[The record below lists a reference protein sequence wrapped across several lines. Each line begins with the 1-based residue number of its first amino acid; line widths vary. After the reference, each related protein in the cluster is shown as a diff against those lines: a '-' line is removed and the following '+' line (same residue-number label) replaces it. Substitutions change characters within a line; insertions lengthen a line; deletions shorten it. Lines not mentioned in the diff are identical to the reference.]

1 MAVAG
6 PSKEA
11 QAVTSTVQ
19 PCLDDI
25 ACNAWGIVIG
35 VARAFV
41 LTTGSVVVIPAYGA
55 CRFGLPGNGRAL
67 LRLCATVPQLN
78 IMRSTNLELNVLI

>member
-1 MAVAG
+1 M
-6 PSKEA
+6 
-11 QAVTSTVQ
+11 TSTVQ

-41 LTTGSVVVIPAYGA
+41 LTTGLVVAIPACGA

-67 LRLCATVPQLN
+67 LRLYAKVPLLN
-78 IMRSTNLELNVLI
+78 STRSTNLELDVLV